1 MIFQHPQPRLNQI
14 VQWSA
19 FVVWWVMVISVPLQV
34 LLAVLVSYGG
44 LLALTALITLLLAPT
59 VLLLT
64 TATPAAQI
72 SQEGI
77 TLLPII
83 GKQQSIDWAQVS
95 QFQVY
100 PLLPQADQE
109 VNRRHL
115 IGHKHYRPAEGVML
129 VIPTLPIQ
137 YRIMG
142 FFAGSGGKGAIAFTN
157 RTHTDYD
164 RLRAILVAHL
174 GEPIPLAE

>member
-1 MIFQHPQPRLNQI
+1 MLFQHPQPRLNQVI
-14 VQWSA
+14 QRSA
-19 FVVWWVMVISVPLQV
+19 FIVWWIMILSVPLQLV
-34 LLAVLVSYGG
+34 LAVLIAYGG
-44 LLALTALITLLLAPT
+44 LLSITALITLLLAPT

-64 TATPAAQI
+64 TATPAVQVSEA
-72 SQEGI
+72 GI

-83 GKQQSIDWAQVS
+83 WKQQSLTWEQIS
-95 QFQVY
+95 KFQVY

-115 IGHKHYRPAEGVML
+115 VGHKHYRSAEGVML
-129 VIPTLPIQ
+129 VVTTLPIQ

-142 FFAGSGGKGAIAFTN
+142 FFAGSGGEAAIALTN

-164 RLRAILVAHL
+164 RLRAVLVAHL
-174 GEPIPLAE
+174 GEPTPLTE